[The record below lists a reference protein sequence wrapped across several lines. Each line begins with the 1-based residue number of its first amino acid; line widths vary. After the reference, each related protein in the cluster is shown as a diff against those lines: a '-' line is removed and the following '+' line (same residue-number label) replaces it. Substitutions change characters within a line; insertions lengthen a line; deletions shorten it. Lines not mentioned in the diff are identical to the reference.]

1 MVSVVAVPDGTP
13 PRNGVVVFDVCG
25 TGRGRSG
32 AAVCANAGDAVRKQ
46 TSREE
51 PAFKDNPFSPGDA
64 LDEKGVRQSVE
75 WGSAQARDQFADRY
89 V

>member
-1 MVSVVAVPDGTP
+1 MVSAVAVPEARHRETASSYS
-13 PRNGVVVFDVCG
+13 
-25 TGRGRSG
+25 TS
-32 AAVCANAGDAVRKQ
+32 AALVEVDRAPQFARMQGDAVRKQ